1 MGTAIAQ
8 VVALNGYKVRLW
20 NHSGDLEP
28 LKQIKEKQE
37 NANYLPGVKL
47 SKNIIPEHSIEQ
59 TVLKADIIF
68 ISVPSVFIA
77 AVAKQAAPHL
87 SGREVC
93 VDVSKGLDEKSL
105 SLTTD
110 ILKSIL
116 PKNKIAIISGPAVA
130 KQMVVDGFTAMNVAS
145 LDAGAIRMV
154 KKVMENKNLN
164 LIPTTDIVGVEA
176 AGSFKN
182 VYAIAV
188 GMCDGLCMSTNTKAI
203 LFVTALQEMS
213 LLIKK
218 MGGRA
223 ETVYG
228 LAGLGDLIG
237 TGMAHSSR
245 NRRFGEF
252 LAKGLSLE
260 KATAEVGQVVEG
272 VVAVKV
278 LNSLAKKYKLKTP
291 FANMVYKIICGK
303 ISSKTGLEKFLKNF

>member
-1 MGTAIAQ
+1 
-8 VVALNGYKVRLW
+8 
-20 NHSGDLEP
+20 
-28 LKQIKEKQE
+28 
-37 NANYLPGVKL
+37 
-47 SKNIIPEHSIEQ
+47 
-59 TVLKADIIF
+59 
-68 ISVPSVFIA
+68 
-77 AVAKQAAPHL
+77 
-87 SGREVC
+87 
-93 VDVSKGLDEKSL
+93 
-105 SLTTD
+105 
-110 ILKSIL
+110 
-116 PKNKIAIISGPAVA
+116 
-130 KQMVVDGFTAMNVAS
+130 MNVAS
-145 LDAGAIRMV
+145 PDARAIRMV